1 MQTNLSSFR
10 DRVKSAATGRWSF
23 IVSTIARVPAD
34 RLSKKHGAC
43 PKCGGKDRFRVFPD
57 FDKIGGAVCNQCGK
71 FADGFST
78 LEWLTG
84 RKFTEVLGLVASLLG
99 VSKESAKGPIDPA
112 YHLEW
117 IDWNESLVSLWCLKH
132 RPIIPEAIKLAG
144 GRMARYRGQF
154 TVIALPVWVGNR
166 SNVVGWRIWNVS
178 GKLPN
183 KSKSKDKDGKEILEL
198 VKSKLTYGS
207 QPGMLGTIQSKP
219 TEVWKV
225 EGETDMLA
233 LLSVNPRGSV
243 VCNSN
248 GCGQNPATFNWVKD
262 AIGKAGSFLI
272 CHDADN
278 PGQDGA
284 ANWSKYFTAILKDC
298 QVANVELPYS
308 IQPTKGKDLRDWIAE
323 GNDYQKLLQQA
334 RKFEPFEGS
343 DMIPVEAED
352 DPHRLARLNL
362 EQYEAR
368 HDGRLVFWRDE
379 WWKYKAGRYKQ
390 IELSELRAKVTASIR
405 SEFVKGWKARQESR
419 ANDADQPVRKV
430 TKPIVSNVIGAM
442 ESLVVQPKNLDM
454 PCWLPS
460 RKQRNYLSMLN
471 GILDLDAL
479 FAGKE
484 IDECLIA
491 HTSHWFS
498 STRLN
503 YPFDP
508 DAKCQKWLDYIEFV
522 TGGDNEKKML
532 MQEWAGYL
540 LTTSS
545 GEQKFFVFEG
555 EGNNGKSSFFAG
567 IEAMLG
573 RENVSH
579 LSLENFGQTF
589 SLASTIGKAANIA
602 GDVGR
607 VEGGEEAIIKRYTG
621 GEALEINRKYAPVL
635 TIRPTAKLMMAWN
648 ERPRFRDKSDGLWR
662 RMILI
667 PLNQKVPPEK
677 RIKGM
682 DRPDYWEPEAPGIMI
697 WAIAGLARL
706 IANGNFSEC
715 KAANEALEEYKAEA
729 NPTIRFFEDN
739 ITSKDDSLLD
749 SKRVYLL
756 YRHWC
761 EQEGHHP
768 LNDRAFGKQLMKFF
782 PDTKKNRSRY
792 GKKLVWEY
800 SGIAWTVEDVSGKA
814 VSDDFFK

>member
-1 MQTNLSSFR
+1 M
-10 DRVKSAATGRWSF
+10 
-23 IVSTIARVPAD
+23 
-34 RLSKKHGAC
+34 
-43 PKCGGKDRFRVFPD
+43 
-57 FDKIGGAVCNQCGK
+57 
-71 FADGFST
+71 
-78 LEWLTG
+78 
-84 RKFTEVLGLVASLLG
+84 LGLVASLLG
-99 VSKESAKGPIDPA
+99 VNKESAKGPVDPA

-117 IDWNESLVSLWCLKH
+117 IDWNESLVLLWCINH
-132 RPIIPEAIKLAG
+132 RPIIPEALKLAG
-144 GRMARYRGQF
+144 ARMARYRGQF

-178 GKLPN
+178 GKLP
-183 KSKSKDKDGKEILEL
+183 SKSKGKDGNEVINY

-207 QPGMLGTIQSKP
+207 QPGMLGTIQGKP
-219 TEVWKV
+219 TEIWKV

-248 GCGQNPATFNWVKD
+248 GCGQNPATFNWMKD

-284 ANWSKYFTAILKDC
+284 ANWSKYFSAILKDC

-308 IQPTKGKDLRDWIAE
+308 IQPTKGKDLRDWITE
-323 GNDYQKLLQQA
+323 GNDYQKLMQQA
-334 RKFEPFEGS
+334 RKFEPVEGS

-379 WWKYKAGRYKQ
+379 WWKYKSGRYKQ

-405 SEFVKGWKARQESR
+405 SEFVKGWKARQETR
-419 ANDADQPVRKV
+419 ANDADQPVRKITRSMV
-430 TKPIVSNVIGAM
+430 ANVIGAM
-442 ESLVVQPKNLDM
+442 ESMVAQPNSLEM
-454 PCWLPS
+454 PSWLPN
-460 RKQRNYLSMLN
+460 RKQRNYLSLLN
-471 GILDLDAL
+471 GMLDLDAL
-479 FAGKE
+479 FDGK
-484 IDECLIA
+484 DESECILP
-491 HTSHWFS
+491 HTPHWFS
-498 STRLN
+498 SMRLD
-503 YPFDP
+503 YKFDP
-508 DAKCQKWLDYIEFV
+508 EAKCPKWDDYVEFV
-522 TGGDNEKKML
+522 AGGDEDKMKL

-573 RENVSH
+573 GENVSH
-579 LSLENFGQTF
+579 LSLENFAESF
-589 SLASTIGKAANIA
+589 ALASTIGKAANIS
-602 GDVGR
+602 GDVGKI
-607 VEGGEEAIIKRYTG
+607 EGGEEAIIKRYTG
-621 GEALEINRKYAPVL
+621 GEAMHVNRKHIAPV

-648 ERPRFRDKSDGLWR
+648 ERPRFRDKSQGLWR

-667 PLNQKVPPEK
+667 PLDQTVPMEK

-682 DRPDYWEPEAPGIMI
+682 DRPEYWLPEAPGIMI
-697 WAIAGLARL
+697 WALQGLARL
-706 IANGNFSEC
+706 IENKNFTNC

-729 NPTIRFFEDN
+729 NPTIRFFEDYLSET
-739 ITSKDDSLLD
+739 IESSID
-749 SKRVYLL
+749 SKKLYMV

-761 EQEGHHP
+761 EQEGHHS
-768 LNDRAFGKQLMKFF
+768 LNDASFGKQIVKKFSSA
-782 PDTKKNRSRY
+782 KKRRARE
-792 GKKLVWEY
+792 GKKLIWVY
-800 SGIAWTVEDVSGKA
+800 SGISWTVDEIFGKKVS
-814 VSDDFFK
+814 